1 MLNRGSIYTL
11 LCFIIMYSYVK
22 RRLKQIYQ
30 NLIEDRYKEK
40 AATTKKANIY
50 FNHLVRASRTRKNNV
65 YISKFCCIKGFFTLK
80 STVCMFV

>member
-50 FNHLVRASRTRKNNV
+50 FNHLVRAKRLKYMLTFV
-65 YISKFCCIKGFFTLK
+65 IVGAISTYRL
-80 STVCMFV
+80 